1 MTELEKA
8 ARMALEQLGFLNA
21 CYPHKTAA
29 DAITALTQALATT
42 EPAPKHD
49 EDDGDITGR
58 SGPLPETGWDEVPEG
73 AFHKPSPTAGMNLG
87 ERIKHVGGRE
97 NAAGYIEFGSVAAVR
112 ALVRQ
117 YLRDLPAPQPAT
129 TERKGEP
136 VAWLWQ
142 HEETGRKGFVEAD
155 QLAMGWEVANPRL
168 KLVTPLY
175 TSPQVPEGFA
185 LVPVEPTDAMMD
197 AAEACSD
204 DWPRTTWAKAWAAM
218 LDAAR
223 KEPRQ

>member
-8 ARMALEQLGFLNA
+8 ARMALEQLEFLND
-21 CYPHKTAA
+21 CYPHKTAS

-49 EDDGDITGR
+49 EDDGDITGQ

-129 TERKGEP
+129 TERKGGP
-136 VAWLWQ
+136 VFLVATGEIYEG
-142 HEETGRKGFVEAD
+142 EETYQRYEGSPPPLCDF
-155 QLAMGWEVANPRL
+155 EV
-168 KLVTPLY
+168 LY

-185 LVPVEPTDAMMD
+185 LVPVEPTPEMIRC
-197 AAEACSD
+197 AEMWD
-204 DWPRTTWAKAWAAM
+204 DGFEGAYARA

-223 KEPRQ
+223 KEQA